1 MCADLEITITNG
13 SLRYHST
20 KNDQQNNAVI
30 KDLNLTIAANKWTCL
45 VGKSGCG
52 KSTLIKFLAGL
63 LNERTQWHGQLNI
76 SDNQP
81 LAGRVAYMAQ
91 QDLLLPWLTVLDNVC
106 VSSKF
111 GHHNHSSTAN
121 LKQRAMTLLEQ
132 VGLADKHQL
141 LPQQLSGGMRQRV
154 ALARTLL
161 QDQPIVLMDEPFSAL
176 DAVTRYRLQDL
187 FVKLLKH
194 KTVVLITHDP
204 QEAIRLSDRLYMLQ
218 GEPAFAT
225 ALSLP
230 TSLPPRR
237 FDAESASHQQ
247 RIFDLLAHDHD

>member
-1 MCADLEITITNG
+1 MCVDLEITITNG
-13 SLRYHST
+13 SLRYHSSPRSNT
-20 KNDQQNNAVI
+20 NKAVI
-30 KDLNLTIAANKWTCL
+30 ENLNLTIAANKWTCL

-63 LNERTQWHGQLNI
+63 LNESTQWQGQLTI

-81 LAGRVAYMAQ
+81 LTGRVAYMAQ

-106 VSSKF
+106 LSSKF
-111 GHHNHSSTAN
+111 GHHNSTPN
-121 LKQRAMTLLEQ
+121 LKQRAMTLLEH

-204 QEAIRLSDRLYMLQ
+204 QEAIRLSDQLYILQ
-218 GEPAFAT
+218 GQPAFAT

-230 TSLPPRR
+230 PTLPPRR

-247 RIFDLLAHDHD
+247 RIFDILAHDHD

>member
-20 KNDQQNNAVI
+20 KNDQQNNPVI
-30 KDLNLTIAANKWTCL
+30 ENLNLTIAANKWTCL

-63 LNERTQWHGQLNI
+63 LNERTEWQGQLNI

-81 LAGRVAYMAQ
+81 LTGRVAYMAQ

-106 VSSKF
+106 LSSKF
-111 GHHNHSSTAN
+111 GHHASTSS
-121 LKQRAMTLLEQ
+121 LKQRAMTLLEH
-132 VGLADKHQL
+132 VGLADKQHL

-204 QEAIRLSDRLYMLQ
+204 QEAIRLSDQLYILQ
-218 GEPAFAT
+218 GEPAFAS

-230 TSLPPRR
+230 ESLPPRR

-247 RIFDLLAHDHD
+247 RIFDILAHDHD

>member
-13 SLRYHST
+13 CLRYHST
-20 KNDQQNNAVI
+20 KNDPQNNAVI

-111 GHHNHSSTAN
+111 GHHSSTAN
-121 LKQRAMTLLEQ
+121 LKQRALTLLEQ

-204 QEAIRLSDRLYMLQ
+204 QEAIRLSDQLYILQ

>member
-20 KNDQQNNAVI
+20 PRSSANNAVI
-30 KDLNLTIAANKWTCL
+30 ENLNLTIAANKWTCL

-63 LNERTQWHGQLNI
+63 LTDSTEWQGQLNI
-76 SDNQP
+76 SDKQP

-91 QDLLLPWLTVLDNVC
+91 QDLLLPWLTVLENVC
-106 VSSKF
+106 LSSKF
-111 GHHNHSSTAN
+111 GQRSSASN
-121 LKQRAMTLLEQ
+121 IQQRAMTLLEH

-187 FVKLLKH
+187 FIQLLKN

-204 QEAIRLSDRLYMLQ
+204 QEAIRLSDRLYILQ
-218 GEPAFAT
+218 GQPAFAT
-225 ALSLP
+225 ELPLPP
-230 TSLPPRR
+230 TSPPRQ
-237 FDAESASHQQ
+237 FDAESANHQQ
-247 RIFDLLAHDHD
+247 RIFDILVHDHD

>member
-1 MCADLEITITNG
+1 MSADLEITITNG

-30 KDLNLTIAANKWTCL
+30 ENLNLTIAANKWTCL

-63 LNERTQWHGQLNI
+63 LNESTQWQGQLTI

-81 LAGRVAYMAQ
+81 LIGRVAYMAQ

-106 VSSKF
+106 ISSKF
-111 GHHNHSSTAN
+111 GHHDSIPN
-121 LKQRAMTLLEQ
+121 LKQRAMTLLEH

-204 QEAIRLSDRLYMLQ
+204 QEAIRLSDQLYILQ

-230 TSLPPRR
+230 PTLPPRR

-247 RIFDLLAHDHD
+247 RIFDILAHDHD

>member
-30 KDLNLTIAANKWTCL
+30 ENLNLTIAANKWTCL

-63 LNERTQWHGQLNI
+63 LNESTQWQGQLTI

-81 LAGRVAYMAQ
+81 LTGRVAYMAQ

-111 GHHNHSSTAN
+111 GHHNSTPN
-121 LKQRAMTLLEQ
+121 LKQQAMTLLEH

-204 QEAIRLSDRLYMLQ
+204 QEAIRLSDQLYILQ
-218 GEPAFAT
+218 GQPAFVT
-225 ALSLP
+225 ELSLP
-230 TSLPPRR
+230 ATLPPRR

-247 RIFDLLAHDHD
+247 RIFDILAHDHD

>member
-1 MCADLEITITNG
+1 MSVDLEITITNG
-13 SLRYHST
+13 SLRYHSSPRSNT
-20 KNDQQNNAVI
+20 NNAVI
-30 KDLNLTIAANKWTCL
+30 ENLNLTIAANKWTCL

-63 LNERTQWHGQLNI
+63 LNESTQWQGQLTI

-81 LAGRVAYMAQ
+81 LTGRVAYMAQ

-106 VSSKF
+106 ISSNF
-111 GHHNHSSTAN
+111 GHHDSIPN

-187 FVKLLKH
+187 FVNLLKH

-204 QEAIRLSDRLYMLQ
+204 QEAIRLSDQLYILQ

-247 RIFDLLAHDHD
+247 RIFDILAHDHD

>member
-30 KDLNLTIAANKWTCL
+30 ENLNLTIAANKWTCL

-63 LNERTQWHGQLNI
+63 LNESTQWQGQLTI

-81 LAGRVAYMAQ
+81 LTGRVAYMAQ

-106 VSSKF
+106 ISSNF
-111 GHHNHSSTAN
+111 GHHDSIPN
-121 LKQRAMTLLEQ
+121 LKQRAMTLLEH

-204 QEAIRLSDRLYMLQ
+204 QEAIRLSDQLYILQ

-247 RIFDLLAHDHD
+247 RIFDILAHDHD

>member
-20 KNDQQNNAVI
+20 KNDPQNNAVI

-111 GHHNHSSTAN
+111 GHHDSIPN

-187 FVKLLKH
+187 FVRLLKH

-204 QEAIRLSDRLYMLQ
+204 QEAIRLSDQLYMLQ

-230 TSLPPRR
+230 PTLPPRR
-237 FDAESASHQQ
+237 FDAESANHQQ
-247 RIFDLLAHDHD
+247 RIFDLLAHNHD

>member
-1 MCADLEITITNG
+1 MSADLEITITNG

-30 KDLNLTIAANKWTCL
+30 ENLNLTIAANKWTCL

-63 LNERTQWHGQLNI
+63 LNESTQWQGQLTI

-81 LAGRVAYMAQ
+81 LTGRVAYMAQ

-106 VSSKF
+106 ISSKF
-111 GHHNHSSTAN
+111 GHHDSIPN
-121 LKQRAMTLLEQ
+121 LKQRAMTLLEH

-204 QEAIRLSDRLYMLQ
+204 QEAIRLSDQLYILQ

-247 RIFDLLAHDHD
+247 RIFDILAHDHD

>member
-1 MCADLEITITNG
+1 MSVDLEITITNG
-13 SLRYHST
+13 SLRYHSSPRSNT
-20 KNDQQNNAVI
+20 NKAVI
-30 KDLNLTIAANKWTCL
+30 ENLNLTIAANKWTCL

-63 LNERTQWHGQLNI
+63 LNESTQWQGQLTI

-81 LAGRVAYMAQ
+81 LTGRVAYMAQ

-111 GHHNHSSTAN
+111 GHHNSTPN
-121 LKQRAMTLLEQ
+121 LKQQAMTLLEH

-204 QEAIRLSDRLYMLQ
+204 QEAIRLSDQLYILQ

-230 TSLPPRR
+230 PTLPPRR

-247 RIFDLLAHDHD
+247 RIFDILAHDHD

>member
-1 MCADLEITITNG
+1 MSVDLEITITNG

-30 KDLNLTIAANKWTCL
+30 ENLNLTIAANKWTCL

-63 LNERTQWHGQLNI
+63 LNESTQWQGQLTI

-81 LAGRVAYMAQ
+81 LTGRVAYMAQ

-106 VSSKF
+106 ISSKF
-111 GHHNHSSTAN
+111 GHHDSIPN
-121 LKQRAMTLLEQ
+121 LKQRAMTLLEH

-204 QEAIRLSDRLYMLQ
+204 QEAIRLSDQLYILQ

-247 RIFDLLAHDHD
+247 RIFDILAHDHD

>member
-30 KDLNLTIAANKWTCL
+30 ENLNLTIAANKWTCL

-63 LNERTQWHGQLNI
+63 LNESTQWQGQLTI

-81 LAGRVAYMAQ
+81 LTGRVAYMAQ

-106 VSSKF
+106 ISSNF
-111 GHHNHSSTAN
+111 GHHDSIPN
-121 LKQRAMTLLEQ
+121 LKQRAMTLLEH

-204 QEAIRLSDRLYMLQ
+204 QEAIRLSDQLYILQ

-230 TSLPPRR
+230 ASLPPRR
-237 FDAESASHQQ
+237 FDADSASHQQ
-247 RIFDLLAHDHD
+247 RIFDILAHDHD

>member
-1 MCADLEITITNG
+1 MSADLEITITNG

-30 KDLNLTIAANKWTCL
+30 ENLNLTIAANKWTCL

-63 LNERTQWHGQLNI
+63 LNESTQWQGQLRI

-81 LAGRVAYMAQ
+81 LIGRVAYMAQ

-106 VSSKF
+106 ISSKF
-111 GHHNHSSTAN
+111 GHHDSIPN
-121 LKQRAMTLLEQ
+121 LKQRAMTLLEH

-204 QEAIRLSDRLYMLQ
+204 QEAIRLSDQLYILQ

-230 TSLPPRR
+230 ASLPPRR

-247 RIFDLLAHDHD
+247 RIFDILAHDHD

>member
-30 KDLNLTIAANKWTCL
+30 ENLNLTIAANKWTCL

-63 LNERTQWHGQLNI
+63 LTESTQWQGQLII

-81 LAGRVAYMAQ
+81 LTGRVAYMAQ

-106 VSSKF
+106 LSNKF
-111 GHHNHSSTAN
+111 GHHASTSS
-121 LKQRAMTLLEQ
+121 LKQRAMTLLEH
-132 VGLADKHQL
+132 VGLADKQHL

-204 QEAIRLSDRLYMLQ
+204 QEAIRLSDQLYILQ
-218 GEPAFAT
+218 GEPAFAS

-230 TSLPPRR
+230 ESLPPRR

-247 RIFDLLAHDHD
+247 RIFDILAHNHD

>member
-1 MCADLEITITNG
+1 MCDDLEITIING
-13 SLRYHST
+13 SLRYHS
-20 KNDQQNNAVI
+20 NIADHQSIPVI

-63 LNERTQWHGQLNI
+63 LNERTEWQGQLNI

-81 LAGRVAYMAQ
+81 LTGRVTYMAQ

-106 VSSKF
+106 LSSKF
-111 GHHNHSSTAN
+111 GHHASTSS
-121 LKQRAMTLLEQ
+121 LKQRAMTLLEH
-132 VGLADKHQL
+132 VGLADKQHL

-204 QEAIRLSDRLYMLQ
+204 QEAIRLSDQLYILQ
-218 GEPAFAT
+218 GEPAFAS

-230 TSLPPRR
+230 ESLPPRR

-247 RIFDLLAHDHD
+247 RIFDILAHNHD